1 MKKLIFLG
9 PSLPLAAA
17 KAICGDA
24 VFLAPA
30 AQADVVSAIANF
42 SPGAI
47 GLIDG
52 VFSQDLSVWH
62 KEILFALSEGITVM
76 GASSMGALRAAETE
90 RFGMIGVGQIFRMY
104 ANGAI
109 VDDDEVALVHG
120 PAGLDFIK
128 LTEPMVNVRATL
140 TAACND
146 GLLDKPQ
153 LAQLLAVAKK
163 IHFTRRTW
171 DSIFAAAGHV
181 DQLRG
186 LSQQSLRT

>member
-24 VFLAPA
+24 VFLPPA

-140 TAACND
+140 TAACNERKSISLVVL
-146 GLLDKPQ
+146 GIAYLRPQ
-153 LAQLLAVAKK
+153 AML
-163 IHFTRRTW
+163 T
-171 DSIFAAAGHV
+171 SYV
-181 DQLRG
+181 DFHSSR
-186 LSQQSLRT
+186 